1 MPSRGGRDVVA
12 LMALLLSLLAA
23 ACSGEG
29 AGQGRSVDD
38 DVVSEEPSPATEVP
52 DDVDGYGDD
61 PVLDA
66 LWDDC
71 AAGDDAACDELYRVS
86 PVGSEYEEF
95 GDTCGGSSAGGG
107 CVPEDVGPYAYG
119 DDPALDAL
127 WDDCAAGDDAACDEL
142 YRVSPVG
149 SEYEEFGD
157 TCGGSS
163 AGGGC
168 VPEDVGPYAYGD
180 DPALDA
186 MWDDCAAGDDA
197 ACDELYRVSPV
208 GSEYEEFGDSCGG
221 SSEGGGCATTQGGWS
236 DAAEAVC
243 AWLHETAGGSPAGG
257 EDIDDE
263 MALYEDWHAELVS
276 DAVSELEAIG
286 SASAEEQAL
295 ISSMDEFAQLTSRAA
310 EIYASQVIISEELN
324 TISVQQARLVETIPA
339 YAADLGVPSCGLL
352 VDYG

>member
-61 PVLDA
+61 PV
-66 LWDDC
+66 
-71 AAGDDAACDELYRVS
+71 
-86 PVGSEYEEF
+86 
-95 GDTCGGSSAGGG
+95 
-107 CVPEDVGPYAYG
+107 
-119 DDPALDAL
+119 LDAL